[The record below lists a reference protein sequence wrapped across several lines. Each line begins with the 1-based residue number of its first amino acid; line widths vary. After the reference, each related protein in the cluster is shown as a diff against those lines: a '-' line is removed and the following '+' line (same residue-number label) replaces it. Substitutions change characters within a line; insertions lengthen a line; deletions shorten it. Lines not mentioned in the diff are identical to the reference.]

1 MRHFILPGVAVENP
15 PAEKLRVHQRVE
27 VLQSASSLAGPS
39 FWQDQDKGQTLVLLQ
54 DRVGYVETLIEK
66 FRSTLSQVYKTLFP
80 LNPPVETLGKLWE
93 KFATAKRVTAL
104 VREQTIGGARLA
116 LAFSLA
122 HYPNM
127 DLQLIGRAYAA
138 ISEAQDNLMDD
149 HMDAAIGPAESLVTA
164 VLRRSD
170 IVTRLQAQGQGHG
183 LI

>member
-1 MRHFILPGVAVENP
+1 M
-15 PAEKLRVHQRVE
+15 
-27 VLQSASSLAGPS
+27 QSASSLAGPS
-39 FWQDQDKGQTLVLLQ
+39 FWKDQDKGRTLVLLQ

-93 KFATAKRVTAL
+93 EFATAKRVTAL

-127 DLQLIGRAYAA
+127 DLRLIGRAYAA
-138 ISEAQDNLMDD
+138 ISEAQNNLMDD
-149 HMDAAIGPAESLVTA
+149 HMDAAIGPAKSLVMV
-164 VLRRSD
+164 VLCRSN
-170 IVTRLQAQGQGHG
+170 IVARLQAQGQGQG